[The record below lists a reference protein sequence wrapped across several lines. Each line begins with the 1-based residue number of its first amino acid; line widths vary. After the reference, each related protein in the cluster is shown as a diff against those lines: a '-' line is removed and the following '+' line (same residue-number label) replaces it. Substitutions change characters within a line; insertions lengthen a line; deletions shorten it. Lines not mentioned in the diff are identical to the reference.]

1 MAYDVTGRLHEIFD
15 EQQVSEKFR
24 KREFVLEVQDGQY
37 PEHIKFQMV
46 QDKTSL
52 IDPFKMGDEVKVTFN
67 LRGRGFNKNGQMLY
81 FTNLEA
87 WKIEAGG
94 GASYGGVSSSRRL
107 PARPPKTRTLRS
119 ARSLRPLPSRAT
131 TTTTCLSKARP
142 MFGLPVSPTL

>member
-46 QDKTSL
+46 QDKTGL

-94 GASYGGVSSSRRL
+94 GGSYGGGGGGQQQQAAPR
-107 PARPPKTRTLRS
+107 PAAQNQNPTLRAQPS
-119 ARSLRPLPSRAT
+119 AAPIASDDDNDLP
-131 TTTTCLSKARP
+131 
-142 MFGLPVSPTL
+142 F

>member
-52 IDPFKMGDEVKVTFN
+52 IDPYKMGDEVKVTFN

-87 WKIEAGG
+87 WKIETASAGNGG
-94 GASYGGVSSSRRL
+94 GGFGGGQQQAPPR
-107 PARPPKTRTLRS
+107 PAAQNQNPTLRAQPS
-119 ARSLRPLPSRAT
+119 AAPIASDDDNDLP
-131 TTTTCLSKARP
+131 
-142 MFGLPVSPTL
+142 F

>member
-37 PEHIKFQMV
+37 PEQIKFQLV
-46 QDKTSL
+46 QDKTAL
-52 IDPFKMGDEVKVTFN
+52 IDPYKMGDEVKVTFN

-87 WKIEAGG
+87 WRIEAATGGSPAGG
-94 GASYGGVSSSRRL
+94 GSYSQQQ
-107 PARPPKTRTLRS
+107 PAARPAAQNQNPNLR
-119 ARSLRPLPSRAT
+119 AQPTAQPIAGDDDNDLP
-131 TTTTCLSKARP
+131 
-142 MFGLPVSPTL
+142 F

>member
-37 PEHIKFQMV
+37 PEQIKFQLV
-46 QDKTSL
+46 QDKTAL
-52 IDPFKMGDEVKVTFN
+52 IDPYKMGDEVKVTFN

-87 WKIEAGG
+87 WRIEPATGGAPAGG
-94 GASYGGVSSSRRL
+94 GGSSYSQQQ
-107 PARPPKTRTLRS
+107 PAARPAAQNQNPNLR
-119 ARSLRPLPSRAT
+119 AQPTAQPIAGDDDNDLP
-131 TTTTCLSKARP
+131 
-142 MFGLPVSPTL
+142 F

>member
-52 IDPFKMGDEVKVTFN
+52 IDPYKMGDEVKVTFN

-87 WKIEAGG
+87 WKIESASAGNS
-94 GASYGGVSSSRRL
+94 GAGYGAGQQQAPPR
-107 PARPPKTRTLRS
+107 PAAQNQNPTLRAQPS
-119 ARSLRPLPSRAT
+119 AAPIASDDDNDLP
-131 TTTTCLSKARP
+131 
-142 MFGLPVSPTL
+142 F

>member
-37 PEHIKFQMV
+37 PEQIKFQLV
-46 QDKTSL
+46 QDKTAL
-52 IDPFKMGDEVKVTFN
+52 IDPYKMGDEVKVTFN

-87 WKIEAGG
+87 WRIEPATGGAPAGG
-94 GASYGGVSSSRRL
+94 GGSSYSQQ
-107 PARPPKTRTLRS
+107 PPAARPAAQNQNPTLR
-119 ARSLRPLPSRAT
+119 AQPTAQPIAGDDDNDLP
-131 TTTTCLSKARP
+131 
-142 MFGLPVSPTL
+142 F

>member
-52 IDPFKMGDEVKVTFN
+52 IDPYKMGDEVKVTFN

-87 WKIEAGG
+87 WKIEVASAGNGG
-94 GASYGGVSSSRRL
+94 GGFGGGQQQAAPR
-107 PARPPKTRTLRS
+107 PAAQNQNPTLRAQPS
-119 ARSLRPLPSRAT
+119 AAPIASDDDNDLP
-131 TTTTCLSKARP
+131 
-142 MFGLPVSPTL
+142 F

>member
-94 GASYGGVSSSRRL
+94 AANYGGGGGQQQAAPR
-107 PARPPKTRTLRS
+107 PAAQNQNPTLRAQPS
-119 ARSLRPLPSRAT
+119 AAPIASDDDNDLP
-131 TTTTCLSKARP
+131 
-142 MFGLPVSPTL
+142 F

>member
-52 IDPFKMGDEVKVTFN
+52 IDPYKMGDEVKVTFN

-87 WKIEAGG
+87 WKIEAASGGNGG
-94 GASYGGVSSSRRL
+94 GGFGGGQQQAAPR
-107 PARPPKTRTLRS
+107 PAAQNQNPTLRAQPS
-119 ARSLRPLPSRAT
+119 AAPIASDDDNDLP
-131 TTTTCLSKARP
+131 
-142 MFGLPVSPTL
+142 F

>member
-37 PEHIKFQMV
+37 PEHIKFQLV

-52 IDPFKMGDEVKVTFN
+52 IDPYKMGDEVKITFN
-67 LRGRGFNKNGQMLY
+67 LRGRGFNKNGQMIY

-87 WKIEAGG
+87 WRIEPATGGAAAGG
-94 GASYGGVSSSRRL
+94 NYGGGQQAVHR
-107 PARPPKTRTLRS
+107 PAAQNQNP
-119 ARSLRPLPSRAT
+119 SLRAQPSAAPIASDDDNDLP
-131 TTTTCLSKARP
+131 
-142 MFGLPVSPTL
+142 F

>member
-37 PEHIKFQMV
+37 PQQIKFQLT
-46 QDKTSL
+46 QDKSNL
-52 IDPFKMGDEVKVTFN
+52 IDPYKIGDEVKVTFD

-87 WKIEAGG
+87 WRIESAAAGGAPAGG
-94 GASYGGVSSSRRL
+94 GYAQPQQASRPAPQNQNPNLRAQPSAAPIASDDDNDL
-107 PARPPKTRTLRS
+107 P
-119 ARSLRPLPSRAT
+119 
-131 TTTTCLSKARP
+131 
-142 MFGLPVSPTL
+142 F

>member
-52 IDPFKMGDEVKVTFN
+52 IDPYKMGDEVKVTFN

-87 WKIEAGG
+87 WKIEPASGGNGG
-94 GASYGGVSSSRRL
+94 GSFGGGQQQAAPR
-107 PARPPKTRTLRS
+107 PAAQNQNPTLRAQPS
-119 ARSLRPLPSRAT
+119 AAPIASDDDNDLP
-131 TTTTCLSKARP
+131 
-142 MFGLPVSPTL
+142 F

>member
-1 MAYDVTGRLHEIFD
+1 MASYDVTGRLHEIFD

-52 IDPFKMGDEVKVTFN
+52 IDPYKMGDEVKVTFN

-87 WKIEAGG
+87 WKIEAGAAG
-94 GASYGGVSSSRRL
+94 GGGSYGGGQQQQAAPR
-107 PARPPKTRTLRS
+107 PAAQNQNPTLRAQPS
-119 ARSLRPLPSRAT
+119 AAPIASDDDNDLP
-131 TTTTCLSKARP
+131 
-142 MFGLPVSPTL
+142 F

>member
-1 MAYDVTGRLHEIFD
+1 MAYEATGRLHEIFD

-46 QDKTSL
+46 QDKTAL
-52 IDPFKMGDEVKVTFN
+52 IDPFKVGDEVKVTFN

-87 WKIEAGG
+87 WRIEAGTGG
-94 GASYGGVSSSRRL
+94 GAPAAGGGYNQQAPRAAAPAQNQNPNLRAQPAAPIASDDDNDL
-107 PARPPKTRTLRS
+107 P
-119 ARSLRPLPSRAT
+119 
-131 TTTTCLSKARP
+131 
-142 MFGLPVSPTL
+142 F